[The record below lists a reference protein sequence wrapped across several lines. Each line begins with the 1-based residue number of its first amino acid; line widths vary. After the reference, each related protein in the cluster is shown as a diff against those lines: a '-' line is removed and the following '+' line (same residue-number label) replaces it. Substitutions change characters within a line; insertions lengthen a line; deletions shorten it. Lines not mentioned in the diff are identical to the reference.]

1 MKIRIISAIILAALL
16 VPCII
21 LGGLAFDIAV
31 YLISMLS
38 LREFL
43 SIKEEKKILPNLI
56 KVVCYIMITFIIFGI
71 TNISN
76 NKFLI
81 DFRIISGL
89 FLILLT
95 PSILYH
101 DSKTY
106 SINDA
111 FYLIGGVLFL
121 GTAFSS
127 LLFLRNQ
134 DLNLL
139 IYLALITVVTDSY
152 AYFGGYYIGK
162 HHLIKEIS
170 PKKTWEGSI
179 IGTLFAVFTASL
191 FYHNFININAPIWT
205 VIFVT
210 LFLSIIGQF
219 GDLVFSS
226 IKRYF
231 GKKDFSNL
239 IPGHGG
245 VLDRFDSIIFVALGY
260 MFVFSLI

>member
-1 MKIRIISAIILAALL
+1 MKTRIISAILLGMILI
-16 VPCII
+16 PCLIV
-21 LGGLAFDIAV
+21 GGLAFDIAV
-31 YLISMLS
+31 SLIAMLA

-43 SIKEEKKILPNLI
+43 SIKEEKKLLPNFI
-56 KVVCYIMITFIIFGI
+56 KVVCYIIMIFIIFGI
-71 TNISN
+71 TNFSD

-81 DFRIISGL
+81 DSRIISGL
-89 FLILLT
+89 FLMLLT
-95 PSILYH
+95 PTILYH
-101 DSKTY
+101 DQKIY

-127 LLFLRNQ
+127 LLILRHQ
-134 DLNLL
+134 SLNLL
-139 IYLALITVVTDSY
+139 IYLLLITTLTDTY

-162 HHLIKEIS
+162 HYLIKEIS
-170 PKKTWEGSI
+170 PKKTWEGTI
-179 IGTLFAVFTASL
+179 VGTLFAVFAASI
-191 FYHNFININAPIWT
+191 FYHSVINPSASMLTIIG
-205 VIFVT
+205 IT

-219 GDLVFSS
+219 GDLIFSS

-245 VLDRFDSIIFVALGY
+245 VLDRFDSIIFVILGY

>member
-1 MKIRIISAIILAALL
+1 MKTRIISAIILSVLL
-16 VPCII
+16 IPCLIVGGIFFDMAIYII
-21 LGGLAFDIAV
+21 SV
-31 YLISMLS
+31 LS
-38 LREFL
+38 LKEFL
-43 SIKEEKKILPNLI
+43 DIKEEKKVLPNFI
-56 KVVCYIMITFIIFGI
+56 KVVCYIIMTFIIFGI
-71 TNISN
+71 TSFSD

-101 DSKTY
+101 ESKIY

-111 FYLIGGVLFL
+111 FYLIGGILFL
-121 GTAFSS
+121 SVSFSS
-127 LLFLRNQ
+127 LLILRNQ
-134 DLNLL
+134 DINLL
-139 IYLALITVVTDSY
+139 VYLLLITVLTDTY
-152 AYFGGYYIGK
+152 AYFGGYFIGK
-162 HHLIKEIS
+162 HYLIPEIS
-170 PKKTWEGSI
+170 PKKTWEGAI
-179 IGTLFAVFTASL
+179 IGTFFAVFAATV
-191 FYHNFININAPIWT
+191 FYHNVINSNVSMIAISC
-205 VIFVT
+205 IT

-245 VLDRFDSIIFVALGY
+245 ILDRFDSIVFVILGY
-260 MFVFSLI
+260 MFVFTLI

>member
-1 MKIRIISAIILAALL
+1 MKTRIISAIVLMLIFI
-16 VPCII
+16 PCIAF
-21 LGGLAFDIAV
+21 GGIAFDILV
-31 YLISMLS
+31 YLVAMLS

-43 SIKEEKKILPNLI
+43 LIKEEKKVIPSLI
-56 KVVCYIMITFIIFGI
+56 KIMCYIIMTFIIFGI
-71 TNISN
+71 TSISD

-89 FLILLT
+89 FLLLLT

-101 DSKTY
+101 DFKVY

-121 GTAFSS
+121 GTSFSS
-127 LLFLRNQ
+127 LLILRSQ
-134 DLNLL
+134 DINLL
-139 IYLALITVVTDSY
+139 IYLILITVLTDTY

-170 PKKTWEGSI
+170 PKKTWEGAI
-179 IGTLFAVFTASL
+179 IGTLFACFAASL
-191 FYHNFININAPIWT
+191 FYHNMINTEVSIILIIFI
-205 VIFVT
+205 T
-210 LFLSIIGQF
+210 LFLSIVGQF
-219 GDLVFSS
+219 GDLVFSA

-245 VLDRFDSIIFVALGY
+245 ILDRFDSIIFVILGY